1 MNPPSVPFT
10 LVKDHLRDKIIM
22 QVDQHC
28 KKIVLM
34 TLVSLLLVDY
44 QIMLALG
51 IAMIITFH
59 FEMLVNAFAHREVNN
74 HWSAHNNSFL
84 ALLSGGST
92 LHGNHHDN
100 PNAFSFSK
108 HWWELDPSAWI
119 IRILKK

>member
-1 MNPPSVPFT
+1 
-10 LVKDHLRDKIIM
+10 M
-22 QVDQHC
+22 QIDQHC
-28 KKIVLM
+28 KKIVLV
-34 TLVSLLLVDY
+34 TLGVLLLIDY

-51 IAMIITFH
+51 IAMTITFH

-74 HWSAHNNSFL
+74 YWSAHNNSFL

-100 PNAFSFSK
+100 PTAFSFSK
-108 HWWELDPSAWI
+108 HWWELDPSAWF